1 MNLSLRARLVLI
13 ILIPL
18 LIIAALVGIW
28 AFRDAQQRASDRFD
42 LSLLSAALAVSRDV
56 AVSGGDA
63 LSPETNA
70 LLKDT
75 SGGQVFYHVFAPDG
89 VFVTGY
95 ATPPVPISGTINDQ
109 KGYEG
114 THQGEPVR
122 ALRFVDVMQIEGLNG
137 PFTITVW
144 QSAKQRAAIVR
155 DLSQRTFLIMSSLL
169 ASVALVVWFGVRL
182 GLSPLLDLETAIARR
197 SSDELTPIQRK
208 VPVEA
213 QGIVTTLNG
222 LLGQVASSMKT
233 KDEFISNAAH
243 QLRNP
248 IAGIAAMTEAV
259 QSAKSY
265 ADMQE
270 RTQELAKASQSA
282 SDLAHKLLTLER
294 AKQSKGPT
302 ESFTLDTF
310 LTDLCDKSPTSE
322 AVRISFT
329 CNTPKAAVTGDKTM
343 LLEAMVNLIDN
354 ALLHGGGRLTEIEVS
369 LEATE
374 AHLILSVRDDGKGIA
389 PENLTRAKERFE
401 QLSPSKGSGLGLAI
415 AQAAAENHNGTLD
428 MKDASPG
435 LKVSL
440 VLPQS

>member
-28 AFRDAQQRASDRFD
+28 AFRDAQDRASDRFD

-63 LSPETNA
+63 LSPQTNA
-70 LLKDT
+70 LLRDT
-75 SGGQVFYHVFAPDG
+75 SGGQVFYHVYAPDG

-95 ATPPVPISGTINDQ
+95 ATPPVPISGTIQDQ

-122 ALRFVDVMQIEGLNG
+122 ALRFIDVMQIEGLTG

-144 QSAKQRAAIVR
+144 QRAKQRAAIVR
-155 DLSQRTFLIMSSLL
+155 DLSQRTFLIMSTLL
-169 ASVALVVWFGVRL
+169 ATVALVVWFGVRF
-182 GLSPLLDLETAIARR
+182 GLSPLLDLEKAIAQR
-197 SSDELTPIQRK
+197 SSDELDPIRRK

-213 QGIVTTLNG
+213 EGIVTTLNG
-222 LLGQVASSMKT
+222 LLGQVSHSMKT

-259 QSAKSY
+259 QSAKTFE
-265 ADMQE
+265 DMQE
-270 RTQELAKASQSA
+270 RTGELAKASQSA

-294 AKQSKGPT
+294 VKQSKGPD
-302 ESFTLDTF
+302 ESFTLGEF
-310 LTDLCDKSPTSE
+310 FGELRDKSPK
-322 AVRISFT
+322 
-329 CNTPKAAVTGDKTM
+329 PAAVDLEFSCQMPGISTKGDKTM
-343 LLEAMVNLIDN
+343 LLEAMINLIDN
-354 ALLHGGGRLTEIEVS
+354 ASLHGGEDMSRIEVGMTVVNGS
-369 LEATE
+369 LV
-374 AHLILSVRDDGKGIA
+374 LSVRDNGTGIA
-389 PENLTRAKERFE
+389 PQDLTRAKERFA

-415 AQAAAENHNGTLD
+415 AEAAAENHSGTLH
-428 MKDASPG
+428 MEDAHPG

-440 VLPQS
+440 ILPLI